1 MGWERE
7 NLAEAVGYWLNKKA
21 NILDMPQFVVTLKQ
35 KTSKSYE
42 SSVYAMISNQ
52 KWSEYLNW
60 IERGIK
66 SGLQNKIIHLF
77 LTKQVQMSLLFNH
90 ILW

>member
-7 NLAEAVGYWLNKKA
+7 NLAEAVGYWWNKKA

-52 KWSEYLNW
+52 KGLSAW
-60 IERGIK
+60 IG
-66 SGLQNKIIHLF
+66 S
-77 LTKQVQMSLLFNH
+77 KQA
-90 ILW
+90 